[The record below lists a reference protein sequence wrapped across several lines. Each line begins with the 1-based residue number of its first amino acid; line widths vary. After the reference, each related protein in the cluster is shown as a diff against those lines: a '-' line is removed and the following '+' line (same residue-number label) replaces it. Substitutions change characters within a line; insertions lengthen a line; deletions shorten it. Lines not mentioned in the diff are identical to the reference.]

1 MKGFFIVFEGIDGV
15 GKTTQVQLLA
25 DALVRQG
32 YTVTVTRE
40 PGGTGVGERIR
51 TLLLDPAIAGLHPVA
66 EALFYAG
73 VRAEHVARKIR
84 PALAS
89 GQVVI
94 SDRFIDSS
102 LAYQGYGRGLNL
114 ELLHRVNELSTGGL
128 VPELTLLLDMPEEE
142 ALTRLSGAA
151 DRIEQENLA
160 FFARVRWGYLQLAGK
175 EPNRYLI
182 LDGRLTYKE
191 LHRRILNAVE
201 ERLR

>member
-32 YTVTVTRE
+32 YPVTVTRE